1 MFIYHSIFL
10 LLISITLSHE
20 GSFNYSITKDAFI
33 NRDIA
38 FEDITRMIIVD
49 PESNLLFTTE
59 NLFEVEKIMAVTVG
73 GKSVKVNMVDS
84 MEIPGEFSLS
94 NAYPNPFNPS
104 TTMEYYLP
112 NNTEISI
119 VIYDLQGRQIASL
132 INDVVSAGNHSIVW
146 NANNYSSGIYFVK
159 MVAGNFIETQKLVMV
174 K

>member
-1 MFIYHSIFL
+1 
-10 LLISITLSHE
+10 
-20 GSFNYSITKDAFI
+20 
-33 NRDIA
+33 
-38 FEDITRMIIVD
+38 
-49 PESNLLFTTE
+49 
-59 NLFEVEKIMAVTVG
+59 MAVTAG

-119 VIYDLQGRQIASL
+119 AIYDLQGRQIASL

-146 NANNYSSGIYFVK
+146 NADAYPSGIYFVR
-159 MVAGNFIETQKLVMV
+159 MVAGKTANIQKVMLV